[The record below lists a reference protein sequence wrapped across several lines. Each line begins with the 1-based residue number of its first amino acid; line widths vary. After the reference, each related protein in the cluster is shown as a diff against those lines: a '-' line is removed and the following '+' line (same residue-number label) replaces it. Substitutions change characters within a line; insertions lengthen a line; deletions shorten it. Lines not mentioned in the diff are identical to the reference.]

1 MGEFK
6 HTKSEW
12 RAFPGD
18 NPSKLFYFKFRAKKL
33 ITIELTGVGLEGAK
47 RCVRERERGRESER
61 KRESERE
68 RER

>member
-6 HTKSEW
+6 YRKSEW

-33 ITIELTGVGLEGAK
+33 ITIELTGVG
-47 RCVRERERGRESER
+47 RCEKVCVLEREMR
-61 KRESERE
+61 ERE
-68 RER
+68 RERER